1 MPKFTTNLAAALAAG
16 DDVNEYDS
24 CSLET
29 AINQLLE
36 SERTVFLDYEKWD
49 PVGYNSGNSRNGY
62 YSRTLRSEYGEL
74 HLRIPRDRLGE
85 FQQHTLPAHKQSSA
99 SLEATII
106 QLYQKGITTREIA
119 DLVERMYGQ
128 HYSAVTVS
136 NLAKL
141 IDKDVQAFISGK

>member
-16 DDVNEYDS
+16 DDVNEYFRR
-24 CSLET
+24 SLET

-62 YSRTLRSEYGEL
+62 YSRTLKSEYGEL

-85 FQQHTLPAHKQSSA
+85 F
-99 SLEATII
+99 
-106 QLYQKGITTREIA
+106 
-119 DLVERMYGQ
+119 
-128 HYSAVTVS
+128 
-136 NLAKL
+136 
-141 IDKDVQAFISGK
+141 